1 MLTSRLI
8 LPQKGTGRHLEMVNK
23 ASKSVKKPASRKASR
38 KRPVAKKS
46 APKKKVV
53 AKKATKKKPAL
64 KKVAPKKKAV
74 VKKAA
79 KKKSHLTPSEKR
91 KFKADLISLRER
103 LTGQIA
109 TLKHESLTRQDSVN
123 SEEDGTDA
131 FDREFALNL
140 VSSEHDSLVKIDNAL
155 RRIGQGTYGQCE
167 ECGKSV
173 EKPRLQALPFVSNC
187 IRCQSAAE
195 KNRPKYRPVEARESF

>member
-23 ASKSVKKPASRKASR
+23 ASKSVKKPEFRKAS
-38 KRPVAKKS
+38 KKKPP
-46 APKKKVV
+46 AKKKV
-53 AKKATKKKPAL
+53 AL
-64 KKVAPKKKAV
+64 KKAAPKKKAV

-79 KKKSHLTPSEKR
+79 KKKAHLTPSEKK
-91 KFKADLISLRER
+91 KFKAALMSLRER
-103 LTGQIA
+103 FTDQIA

-140 VSSEHDSLVKIDNAL
+140 VSSEHDSLMKIDNAL
-155 RRIGQGTYGQCE
+155 RRIGLGTYGQCE

-195 KNRPKYRPVEARESF
+195 KNKPKYRPVAARESF